1 MKRIESASMF
11 GSSGL
16 RARLVS
22 IWRNSILALAAGS
35 LGLLSTPMLA
45 QGFQGDY
52 QGCAADRPCFNGAHQ
67 EGNKVVFNFT
77 GVTGWDFY
85 NVRYKAVG
93 GGEKQ
98 VENRSGHFTLNNV
111 KPGRVYTLKVQGCNS
126 HFLGHSTC
134 SPWNEQSVTT
144 R

>member
-1 MKRIESASMF
+1 MRREVAVDARNARFLGCSRRIAGSRREDTTMKRIDSASIF

-52 QGCAADRPCFNGAHQ
+52 QGCAADRPCFNAAHQ

-98 VENRSGHFTLNNV
+98 VENRSGHFTL
-111 KPGRVYTLKVQGCNS
+111 
-126 HFLGHSTC
+126 
-134 SPWNEQSVTT
+134 
-144 R
+144 